1 MSIARS
7 VAFSFLALLLTA
19 CGGSSSFVGTY
30 ELDKAAMVASMT
42 ANMPKDKQVPSDELN
57 KMLEGMAASMKGTLV
72 IKADQTITIDFTM
85 PMMGN
90 TKDTGTWRS
99 DGAAIVVTNSD
110 KKELRCTLTGT
121 KLVCKQVGS
130 DEAFEMIFQ
139 RK

>member
-30 ELDKAAMVASMT
+30 ELDKTAMMASMK
-42 ANMPKDKQVPSDELN
+42 ANMPKDKDVPSAEMDKL
-57 KMLEGMAASMKGTLV
+57 LEGMVASMKGTLE
-72 IKADQTITIDFTM
+72 IKADKTVHFAM

-90 TKDTGTWRS
+90 TKETGTWRS
-99 DGAAIVVTNSD
+99 DGEAIVVTNDD
-110 KKELRCTLTGT
+110 KKELRCTLVGG
-121 KLVCKQVGS
+121 KLVCKEVGS
-130 DEAFEMIFQ
+130 KEAFEMVFQ